1 MTTERNKKSFAAAA
15 SNPSAVEYRLK
26 RLRDRIADV
35 GMFLRSIDP
44 ACFPEKHAAATEAL
58 GALSAAVTG
67 FEVPPKKARK
77 SEADKLAA
85 AAAREAE
92 KVARIAAREAA
103 KAQRL
108 AAAASSSAAA
118 ASAAPP
124 ASSQGTSAI
133 ERALAAAKA
142 RKAAKAA
149 AGI

>member
-1 MTTERNKKSFAAAA
+1 MTTERNKKSFATPA

-92 KVARIAAREAA
+92 KVVRIAAREAA

-118 ASAAPP
+118 TPP

-133 ERALAAAKA
+133 ERALTAAKA